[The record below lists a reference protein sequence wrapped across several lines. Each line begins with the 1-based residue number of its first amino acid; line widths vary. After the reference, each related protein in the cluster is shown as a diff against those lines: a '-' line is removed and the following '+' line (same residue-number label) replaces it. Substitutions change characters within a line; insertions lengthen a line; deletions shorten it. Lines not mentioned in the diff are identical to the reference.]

1 MREEILKTEDIR
13 VPFCLLQCS
22 DESTITWQEKTGM
35 ITPMRTVHFLQG
47 HPLLGN
53 LPEFSRDRLGL
64 LRRAALLS
72 DVSGLHLGRIPV
84 ILFNRPEDIQCI
96 LVERPDDFDKGYLI
110 HQVFRPLLGDGL
122 FSSEGTFHRRQRKL
136 MAPAFQPRTIAHYI
150 DTMGLYGERLQQS
163 WVEGSTINLNQQM
176 TTLTMSIIGKALF
189 DVDVFNETHELGA
202 AITATSAYATRAISR
217 LLPVPYSWP
226 TPLHRRTHRAVARLR
241 QVLQHLIDERRSSP
255 DRRHDLLSLLLQ
267 TSTEDGEP
275 MSDEQVM
282 AECQILFV
290 AGHETT
296 ATALAWSWY
305 LLCLHPQSYACLQ
318 AEVDRVL
325 RGRTPTFDDLPSLPY
340 CLQVFKESLR
350 LYPPAFMILR
360 QALHDLDIHGY
371 AIRRKSLVLIS
382 PYTLHRRQD
391 FYPDPESFYP
401 ERFTPAREKQL
412 PRSAFLPFGA
422 GSRICIGL
430 HFALMEGQLLLATLA
445 QRVHFRLLPG
455 QRILADPEHH
465 LTLRPGS
472 PIIVSV
478 TRKH

>member
-1 MREEILKTEDIR
+1 
-13 VPFCLLQCS
+13 
-22 DESTITWQEKTGM
+22 M
-35 ITPMRTVHFLQG
+35 ITPTRTVSFLQG

-64 LRRAALLS
+64 LRKATMLS

-84 ILFNRPEDIQCI
+84 ILFNRPEDIHCI

-110 HQVFRPLLGDGL
+110 HQTFRPLLGDGL
-122 FSSEGTFHRRQRKL
+122 FSSEGTLHRRQRKL
-136 MAPAFQPRTIAHYI
+136 MAPAFQPRTIAGYV
-150 DTMGLYGERLQQS
+150 DTMGFYGEQLQHN
-163 WVEGSTINLNQQM
+163 WVEGSIINLNQQM

-189 DVDVFNETHELGA
+189 DADVFNETHELGA
-202 AITATSAYATRAISR
+202 AITATSLYATRAISR

-226 TPLHRRTHRAVARLR
+226 TPLHRRTRRAVAGLR
-241 QVLQHLIDERRSSP
+241 QMLQALIDERRSDP

-267 TSTEDGEP
+267 ACTEDGHP
-275 MSDEQVM
+275 MSDEQIM

-305 LLCLHPQSYACLQ
+305 LLCLHPQIYACLQ

-325 RGRTPTFDDLPSLPY
+325 RGRTPTVDDLPDLPY

-350 LYPPAFMILR
+350 LYPPAFMLLR
-360 QALHDLDIHGY
+360 QALRDLDIHGY
-371 AIRRKSLVLIS
+371 PVRRKSLVLIS
-382 PYTLHRRQD
+382 PYTLHRRLD
-391 FYPDPESFYP
+391 FFPDPDSFNP
-401 ERFTPAREKQL
+401 ERFAPEREKQL

-422 GSRICIGL
+422 GSRICIGM

-445 QRVHFRLLPG
+445 QRVHFHLVPG
-455 QRILADPEHH
+455 QRIQADPEHH

-472 PIIVSV
+472 PINVSV
-478 TRKH
+478 TRRD

>member
-1 MREEILKTEDIR
+1 
-13 VPFCLLQCS
+13 
-22 DESTITWQEKTGM
+22 M
-35 ITPMRTVHFLQG
+35 ITPMRTVPFLQG

-64 LRRAALLS
+64 FRRAAMLG
-72 DVSGLHLGRIPV
+72 DVSGLHLGRLPV
-84 ILFNRPEDIQCI
+84 IFFNRPEDIHCV
-96 LVERPDDFDKGYLI
+96 LVERADDFDKGYLI

-122 FSSEGTFHRRQRKL
+122 FSSEGTLHRRQRRL
-136 MAPAFQPRTIAHYI
+136 MAPAFQPRTIAGYI
-150 DTMGLYGERLQQS
+150 DTMGFYGEQLQQR
-163 WVEGSTINLNQQM
+163 WFEGSKINLNQQM

-202 AITATSAYATRAISR
+202 AITATTAYATRAISR

-241 QVLQHLIDERRSSP
+241 QMLQDLIDERRSAP
-255 DRRHDLLSLLLQ
+255 ERRRDLLSLLLQ
-267 TSTEDGEP
+267 TCTEDGEP

-305 LLCLHPQSYACLQ
+305 LLCLHPPIYARLQ

-325 RGRTPTFDDLPSLPY
+325 RGRTPTVDDLPSLPY

-350 LYPPAFMILR
+350 LYPPAFMIVR
-360 QALHDLDIHGY
+360 QALRDLDIHGY
-371 AIRRKSLVLIS
+371 PVRRKSLVLIS
-382 PYTLHRRQD
+382 PYTLHRRLD
-391 FYPDPESFYP
+391 CFPDPESFNP
-401 ERFTPAREKQL
+401 ERFSPEREKHL
-412 PRSAFLPFGA
+412 PRGAFLPFGA
-422 GSRICIGL
+422 GSRICIGM

-445 QRVHFRLLPG
+445 QRVHFRLVPG

-465 LTLRPGS
+465 LTLRPAS
-472 PIIVSV
+472 PINVSV
-478 TRKH
+478 SRRC